1 MYTFCERLKELR
13 EEKNL
18 SYKKLAKETGFSDT
32 ALGRW
37 ERGTQIPNIQTLIVL
52 CQYFKVSSDYML
64 GLED

>member
-37 ERGTQIPNIQTLIVL
+37 ERGTQVPNIETLIVL

>member
-13 EEKNL
+13 EEKKL

-37 ERGTQIPNIQTLIVL
+37 ERGTQVPNIETLIVL

>member
-1 MYTFCERLKELR
+1 MYTFCERLKELH

-37 ERGTQIPNIQTLIVL
+37 ERGTQIPNIETLIVL